1 MASMHLF
8 ESVDLA
14 QCVFVSSPG
23 HTFNQILPS
32 SNRKLTMGGF
42 PSISALCVLKIQ
54 NLIGY
59 DTVSDV
65 VESKVHQCQQNSDAL
80 QDGLIFPQEISFEAF
95 DV

>member
-8 ESVDLA
+8 ESVDPA
-14 QCVFVSSPG
+14 KCVFVSSPG

-59 DTVSDV
+59 F
-65 VESKVHQCQQNSDAL
+65 NL
-80 QDGLIFPQEISFEAF
+80 AF
-95 DV
+95 LVR

>member
-8 ESVDLA
+8 ESVDPA
-14 QCVFVSSPG
+14 KYVFVSSPG

-54 NLIGY
+54 NIIGY
-59 DTVSDV
+59 YNLAFWPWNA
-65 VESKVHQCQQNSDAL
+65 VEGCGSYD
-80 QDGLIFPQEISFEAF
+80 
-95 DV
+95 